1 MNRPKVTENK
11 SKNEQSDPVR
21 LDKWLWAARF
31 YKNRSLAREMIEG
44 GKVQYNGQRS
54 KPGKAVEIGAL
65 LTIRQGTD
73 DKQVI
78 VNKLVDKRGNATIAA
93 ELYTET
99 EQSVKKRELNAQA
112 RKVNALYNPHPDS
125 KPDKKQRR
133 ELIRAKHQ

>member
-11 SKNEQSDPVR
+11 SKSEQSVPVR

-54 KPGKAVEIGAL
+54 KPGKTVEIGAL

-78 VNKLVDKRGNATIAA
+78 VTKLADKRGNATMAA

-99 EQSVKKRELNAQA
+99 EQSIKKRQFNAEA
-112 RKVNALYNPHPDS
+112 RKVNALYSPRPDS